1 VSVSERIPD
10 RNVWRIYL
18 TTFALGLAY
27 GMAISVLAVFLAA
40 RGFTKREI
48 GSLAAWFAAGIV
60 ALSIPMGGLIRRFSA
75 RATLAA
81 SLGGYA
87 VCIGAFPFLSSYAAV
102 AGVRFFDGA
111 CSVGI
116 WVSSETILLARARA
130 DHKAF
135 TTSLYAIS
143 LAVGYVVG
151 PLLARLLVAAVP
163 LPFAF
168 VTAAALSALACS
180 FVLLRLERDPP
191 ALDARDAQ
199 AKTHVWEIL
208 RRIKSSCFATF
219 AYGYFQAS
227 VVLFLPLYLI
237 ESKGIVERDTVVIP
251 AFFAAGMLV
260 FSNVAGRL
268 GDRHGHLLV
277 MRLLACVGLTMILG
291 FAFLESFALMCGAVF
306 VAGATLASISPVSLA
321 LQGVVTEPTD
331 YSRATAI
338 YNAFYAAGML
348 LGPPVSSRL
357 FEAMGGAT
365 MLHHLAALWAAFV
378 GFTLIFFRDDPA
390 VFRRR
395 RGVLA
400 ARP

>member
-40 RGFTKREI
+40 RGFTKRDI

-60 ALSIPMGGLIRRFSA
+60 ALSVPMGALIRRFSA

-87 VCIGAFPFLSSYAAV
+87 LCVGAFPFLDSYAAV

-151 PLLARLLVAAVP
+151 PLLARLLVATVP
-163 LPFAF
+163 LPLAF
-168 VTAAALSALACS
+168 VTAAALSALACG
-180 FVLLRLERDPP
+180 FVVLRLERDPP
-191 ALDARDAQ
+191 ALDTRNER
-199 AKTHVWEIL
+199 AKTPFWGIL
-208 RRIKSSCFATF
+208 LRIKTSCFATF

-237 ESKGIVERDTVVIP
+237 ESKGIGERDTVVIP

-260 FSNVAGRL
+260 FSNLAGRI

-277 MRLLACVGLTMILG
+277 MRLLACVGLTMIFG
-291 FAFLESFALMCGAVF
+291 FAFLQSFALMCGAVF

-321 LQGVVTEPTD
+321 LQGVVTEPSD

-357 FEAMGGAT
+357 FEGMGGAT

-378 GFTLIFFRDDPA
+378 GFTMIFFRDDPA

-395 RGVLA
+395 HGALA
-400 ARP
+400 APP